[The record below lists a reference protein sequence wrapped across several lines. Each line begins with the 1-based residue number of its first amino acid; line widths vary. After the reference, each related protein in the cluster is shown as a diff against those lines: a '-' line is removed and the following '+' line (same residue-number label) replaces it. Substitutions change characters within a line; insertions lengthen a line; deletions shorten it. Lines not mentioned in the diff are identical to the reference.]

1 MAVWSSN
8 QVSDTDRY
16 VANAAPLISEP
27 AIQGALTDKISNQID
42 ARLQLQKRANEAA
55 ALLSQKG
62 LTRVGD
68 LLHAFSGQLAGA
80 VQGFIHTEVG
90 KILAS
95 PQVARLWVQ
104 VNRVVHTE
112 LVKALSGQ
120 GGGAISISNGQVT
133 LDLAPFNDVVKKD
146 LSANGLTLVNQ
157 IPPIHPTFPLFSAK
171 KLVQAQTVY
180 RLVNAVGLW
189 LPIIALVLIGLGS
202 TSRAGTGAPS
212 SGRVS
217 ASRPPCSSWPPRW
230 RYSGPSISTACR
242 TMCSRLMTLP
252 PLSTLLSGS

>member
-133 LDLAPFNDVVKKD
+133 LDLAPFIDVVKRD
-146 LSANGLTLVNQ
+146 LSAKGLTLVNQ
-157 IPPIHPTFPLFSAK
+157 IPPIHPTFPLFSAEE
-171 KLVQAQTVY
+171 A
-180 RLVNAVGLW
+180 R
-189 LPIIALVLIGLGS
+189 P
-202 TSRAGTGAPS
+202 GAD
-212 SGRVS
+212 RVPARQRRS
-217 ASRPPCSSWPPRW
+217 ASGCRSSPW
-230 RYSGPSISTACR
+230 C
-242 TMCSRLMTLP
+242 
-252 PLSTLLSGS
+252 